1 MMTTSYRIFNF
12 CIFCSLFSSFSF
24 LHLTALAA
32 AEIES
37 ETVNYNPN
45 PFLLTSPHDPTSIL
59 TRSNGE
65 SETENGITINYATV
79 EGYFL
84 QDLASTDSS
93 SLDYT
98 AHNFGL
104 INQSYSNTDDSSAAT
119 PWERFYKE
127 VVVRLNQDSPAK
139 IQYKVLFLGR
149 HGEGWHNAAESFY
162 GTPAWNVSCF
172 CVSFCLPWY
181 SFPLACLGFI
191 LRTTYP
197 KLAKGQVLPYCYW
210 AELNGNETASWADA
224 RLTSLGIT
232 QAQTAHTFWQ
242 SELTAQNIHPPDS
255 YFVSPLFRALMTA
268 KITFDGLRFPPGAA
282 PFQPLILEVFRETIS
297 IHTCDRRSSR
307 TEIHDAFPSWQIE
320 SSFTECDELWNG
332 VTAETGAAEEV
343 RAKRALDRVFAS
355 RRDRGLFISI
365 TSHSGEIAALLQ
377 VLGHRPFDLNT
388 GAVIPVLVKAETISV
403 EPTETTAPQWTTS
416 AHCISP
422 PVTSVSTGC
431 LCASSAAPV
440 TTPLVAPN
448 MCS

>member
-1 MMTTSYRIFNF
+1 
-12 CIFCSLFSSFSF
+12 
-24 LHLTALAA
+24 
-32 AEIES
+32 
-37 ETVNYNPN
+37 
-45 PFLLTSPHDPTSIL
+45 
-59 TRSNGE
+59 
-65 SETENGITINYATV
+65 
-79 EGYFL
+79 
-84 QDLASTDSS
+84 
-93 SLDYT
+93 
-98 AHNFGL
+98 
-104 INQSYSNTDDSSAAT
+104 
-119 PWERFYKE
+119 
-127 VVVRLNQDSPAK
+127 
-139 IQYKVLFLGR
+139 
-149 HGEGWHNAAESFY
+149 
-162 GTPAWNVSCF
+162 
-172 CVSFCLPWY
+172 
-181 SFPLACLGFI
+181 
-191 LRTTYP
+191 
-197 KLAKGQVLPYCYW
+197 
-210 AELNGNETASWADA
+210 LNGNETASWADA

-242 SELTAQNIHPPDS
+242 SELTMQNIHPPDS

-343 RAKRALDRVFAS
+343 RARRALDRVFAS
-355 RRDRGLFISI
+355 RQDRGLFISI
-365 TSHSGEIAALLQ
+365 TSHSGEIAAVLQ